1 MFWRKSNRARNRR
14 KEARSGLSLPAIN
27 WKRWTPMLLV
37 LVAVVAAILGTRFAL
52 NQPLRTVAVE
62 GRFQR
67 VSPLD
72 VEKAVRQRV
81 GNQGVVAVNL
91 NAVGL
96 AVRRI
101 PWVDRA
107 TVARAWPSGLRVFV
121 VEQTP
126 VARWGETGLLN
137 IRGEL
142 FVNDARH
149 IPPELPELVGP
160 PGSEGLMTTRYLAVQ
175 VRLEEAGM
183 RLSELRLDERG
194 AWEFV
199 LDNGVRLRLGRLQV
213 DERFDRFMAA
223 AARIVASRADEIA
236 YVDLRYA
243 TGFAIGWKS
252 HVGDKGG
259 EKGNEVAS
267 G

>member
-1 MFWRKSNRARNRR
+1 MFWRKSNRTRNRR
-14 KEARSGLSLPAIN
+14 KESKSGTALAAIN
-27 WKRWTPMLLV
+27 WKRWTPFMLV
-37 LVAVVAAILGTRFAL
+37 LVAALGATLAIRSAL

-67 VSPLD
+67 VQPLD

-91 NAVGL
+91 DTVGA

-107 TVARAWPSGLRVFV
+107 TVARSWPSGLRVFV

-126 VARWGETGLLN
+126 VARWGESGLLN
-137 IRGEL
+137 TRGEL

-160 PGSEGLMTTRYLAVQ
+160 PGSENLMTTRYLAVQ
-175 VRLEEAGM
+175 GRLEEAGM
-183 RLSELRLDERG
+183 RLAQLRLDERG

-199 LDNGVRLRLGRLQV
+199 LDNGVRLRLGRMQV

-252 HVGDKGG
+252 KN
-259 EKGNEVAS
+259 NEVAS

>member
-14 KEARSGLSLPAIN
+14 KETRPGLAVPAID
-27 WKRWTPMLLV
+27 WKRWMPFMLV
-37 LVAVVAAILGTRFAL
+37 LVAGVGVSFAIRTAL
-52 NQPLRTVAVE
+52 DQPLRTVSVE

-67 VSPLD
+67 VQPLD
-72 VEKAVRQRV
+72 VERAVRQRV
-81 GNQGVVAVNL
+81 GKQGVVEVNL
-91 NAVGL
+91 AAVGA

-107 TVARAWPSGLRVFV
+107 TVARSWPSGLRVFV

-126 VARWGETGLLN
+126 VARWGESGLLN
-137 IRGEL
+137 TRGEL

-160 PGSEGLMTTRYLAVQ
+160 PGSESLMTTRYLAVQ
-175 VRLEEAGM
+175 GRLEEAGM
-183 RLSELRLDERG
+183 RLSQLRLDERG

-213 DERFDRFMAA
+213 DERFDRFMAV
-223 AARIVASRADEIA
+223 AARIVASRAEEIA

-252 HVGDKGG
+252 KN
-259 EKGNEVAS
+259 NEVAS

>member
-1 MFWRKSNRARNRR
+1 MLWRKSNRARNRR
-14 KEARSGLSLPAIN
+14 KETRSGLSLPAID
-27 WKRWTPMLLV
+27 WKRWMPVMLV
-37 LVAVVAAILGTRFAL
+37 LVATAGSITAIRFAL

-81 GNQGVVAVNL
+81 GTQGLVAVKL
-91 NAVGL
+91 DAVGA

-107 TVARAWPSGLRVFV
+107 TVARSWPSGLRVFV

-126 VARWGETGLLN
+126 VARWGESGLLN
-137 IRGEL
+137 TRGEL

-160 PGSEGLMTTRYLAVQ
+160 PGSESLMTSRYLAVQ
-175 VRLEEAGM
+175 GRLEEAGM
-183 RLSELRLDERG
+183 RLSQLSLDERG

-223 AARIVASRADEIA
+223 AARIVASRAAEIA

-252 HVGDKGG
+252 RGG

>member
-1 MFWRKSNRARNRR
+1 MIWGKSNRTRNRR
-14 KEARSGLSLPAIN
+14 KEAKSELALPAID
-27 WKRWTPMLLV
+27 WKRWTPAVLALL
-37 LVAVVAAILGTRFAL
+37 AIAGATLAIRSAL

-67 VSPLD
+67 VQPLD

-81 GNQGVVAVNL
+81 GTQGIVAVDL
-91 NAVGL
+91 NAVGA

-107 TVARAWPSGLRVFV
+107 TVARSWPSGLRVFV

-137 IRGEL
+137 TRGEL

-160 PGSEGLMTTRYLAVQ
+160 PGSESLMTTRYLAVQ
-175 VRLEEAGM
+175 GRLEEAGM
-183 RLSELRLDERG
+183 RLAQLHLDERG

-223 AARIVASRADEIA
+223 AARIVASRAEEIA

-252 HVGDKGG
+252 
-259 EKGNEVAS
+259 KGNEVAS
-267 G
+267 GQT

>member
-1 MFWRKSNRARNRR
+1 MLWRKSNRTRNRR
-14 KEARSGLSLPAIN
+14 KEKGASVRSRPAIN
-27 WKRWTPMLLV
+27 WKRWMPVTLL
-37 LVAVVAAILGTRFAL
+37 AVAATGITLAVRFAL
-52 NQPLRTVAVE
+52 DQPLQTVAVE

-67 VSPLD
+67 VQPLD
-72 VEKAVRQRV
+72 VERAVRLQVGSQGLVAVDLDKVGAAVRQ
-81 GNQGVVAVNL
+81 
-91 NAVGL
+91 
-96 AVRRI
+96 I

-107 TVARAWPSGLRVFV
+107 SVARSWPSGLRVFV

-126 VARWGETGLLN
+126 VARWGEAGLLN
-137 IRGEL
+137 TRGEV
-142 FVNDARH
+142 FVHDARH

-175 VRLEEAGM
+175 GRLVEAGM
-183 RLSELRLDERG
+183 RLSRLQLDERG

-199 LDNGVRLRLGRLQV
+199 LDNGVRLRLGRMQV

-223 AARIVASRADEIA
+223 AARIVATRASEIA

-243 TGFAIGWKS
+243 TGFAIGWRS
-252 HVGDKGG
+252 GG
-259 EKGNEVAS
+259 KEVAS